1 MIGERYEHVCSP
13 YDLHDVINDDVAP
26 QSITMTNKEDIQPGW
41 ATAAD
46 VAARAGVSRSAV
58 SRTFTPGASVS
69 RATRERVLKAAEEL
83 GYQVNRLASSVTRR
97 QSTLVGVV
105 IPGMQN
111 AFVVQL
117 LGPIMRHLAHY
128 SLAPLLM
135 DVGDP
140 SQMEDSLRYLLQYRV
155 AGVLFTSGSPPI
167 ELAREYLRLQV
178 PVVMINRGSNL
189 EGVDVVSSDNHLGG
203 VLAGRCLIETGARR
217 LAYVNLPSGTYS
229 GGLRAAGFGEA
240 AATSGQSAVSLEFL
254 QGKLSG
260 YDGGADI
267 AVQLLDRPSNLR
279 PEGVFCANDTL
290 AFGFMDTARHAFG
303 LRIPEDIIVIGF
315 DDIPMA
321 SATSFRL
328 TTVRQD
334 VEGLAYEAVDRL
346 VERMSDHSRP
356 ARAQTLPVELVMRQ
370 TTSR

>member
-1 MIGERYEHVCSP
+1 MAK
-13 YDLHDVINDDVAP
+13 NDENV
-26 QSITMTNKEDIQPGW
+26 PGW

-69 RATRERVLKAAEEL
+69 PVTRERVLKAAEEL
-83 GYQVNRLASSVTRR
+83 GYQVNRLARSVIRK

-105 IPGMQN
+105 VPGMHN
-111 AFVVQL
+111 EFVVQL

-140 SQMEDSLRYLLQYRV
+140 LQMESSLRYLLQYRV
-155 AGVLFTSGSPPI
+155 AGVIFTSGSPPI

-178 PVVMINRGSNL
+178 PVAMINRDANL
-189 EGVDVVSSDNHLGG
+189 ESVDVVSSDNHLGG
-203 VLAGRCLIETGARR
+203 ALAARCLIGAGARR

-229 GGLRAAGFGEA
+229 GVSRGAGFSEA
-240 AATSGQSAVSLEFL
+240 AALSGQPAISVELL
-254 QGKLSG
+254 QGVLAG
-260 YDGGADI
+260 YEGGAAI
-267 AVQLLDRPSNLR
+267 ARQLLDRPPERR

-303 LRIPEDIIVIGF
+303 LRIPEDIVVVGF
-315 DDIPMA
+315 DDVPMA
-321 SATSFRL
+321 AAASFRL

-334 VEGLAYEAVDRL
+334 IEGLAANAVDRL
-346 VERMSDHSRP
+346 VERMSDPSRP
-356 ARAQTLPVELVMRQ
+356 ARSQTLPVQLVTRQ
-370 TTSR
+370 TASR